1 MLAMAELITVLLIN
15 QKKRVFLEV
24 KRASENLESHEKQLL
39 EYSFTEGVDL
49 AVLTN
54 GLVWWIYLPLI
65 GGNWQQRKFY
75 TIDITQQ
82 SPQESA
88 KHFKE
93 FLGRDVVENG
103 SSIEKAKSVKESK
116 EKNKLINQSLPKA
129 WKQLIDEPDELL
141 VELFSEKVE
150 GLCGHRPTFEQV
162 SDYIMENL
170 TNQYTSE
177 PHTISPRRFKAN
189 INQTSNV
196 KFKTPTTGTKQKGTV
211 VFIQDKKI
219 EASSVGDL
227 YLQALKY
234 LVDTNLIKRL
244 ETYIP
249 YATSDR
255 RFLIATEPVHQR
267 GNNFKVPV
275 EYKDYYMEADKS
287 YDTAQN
293 HLRLFLERARIKI
306 KY

>member
-1 MLAMAELITVLLIN
+1 MDLSTTCWWQLAAEEVLYDRHNSAIT
-15 QKKRVFLEV
+15 
-24 KRASENLESHEKQLL
+24 
-39 EYSFTEGVDL
+39 
-49 AVLTN
+49 
-54 GLVWWIYLPLI
+54 
-65 GGNWQQRKFY
+65 
-75 TIDITQQ
+75 
-82 SPQESA
+82 QESA
-88 KHFKE
+88 KHFKD
-93 FLGRDVVENG
+93 FLGRDVVEKG
-103 SSIEKAKSVKESK
+103 LAIEKAKSVKESK

-129 WKQLIDEPDELL
+129 WKQLIDEPDEFL

-177 PHTISPRRFKAN
+177 PQTISPRRFKAN

>member
-1 MLAMAELITVLLIN
+1 M
-15 QKKRVFLEV
+15 
-24 KRASENLESHEKQLL
+24 
-39 EYSFTEGVDL
+39 
-49 AVLTN
+49 
-54 GLVWWIYLPLI
+54 
-65 GGNWQQRKFY
+65 
-75 TIDITQQ
+75 
-82 SPQESA
+82 
-88 KHFKE
+88 
-93 FLGRDVVENG
+93 
-103 SSIEKAKSVKESK
+103 
-116 EKNKLINQSLPKA
+116 
-129 WKQLIDEPDELL
+129 
-141 VELFSEKVE
+141 
-150 GLCGHRPTFEQV
+150 
-162 SDYIMENL
+162 
-170 TNQYTSE
+170 
-177 PHTISPRRFKAN
+177 
-189 INQTSNV
+189 
-196 KFKTPTTGTKQKGTV
+196 

-267 GNNFKVPV
+267 GNNFVVPV
-275 EYKDYYMEADKS
+275 EYKDYFMEAHKS

>member
-1 MLAMAELITVLLIN
+1 M
-15 QKKRVFLEV
+15 
-24 KRASENLESHEKQLL
+24 
-39 EYSFTEGVDL
+39 
-49 AVLTN
+49 
-54 GLVWWIYLPLI
+54 
-65 GGNWQQRKFY
+65 
-75 TIDITQQ
+75 
-82 SPQESA
+82 
-88 KHFKE
+88 
-93 FLGRDVVENG
+93 
-103 SSIEKAKSVKESK
+103 
-116 EKNKLINQSLPKA
+116 
-129 WKQLIDEPDELL
+129 IDEPDELL

-177 PHTISPRRFKAN
+177 PQTISPRRFKAN

-249 YATSDR
+249 YARSEV
-255 RFLIATEPVHQR
+255 RFLIAKEPVHQR
-267 GNNFKVPV
+267 GNPFRGPV
-275 EYKDYYMEADKS
+275 EYQGYYMEAHKDYKN
-287 YDTAQN
+287 AIN
-293 HLRLFLERARIKI
+293 HLRLFLEGARIKI